1 MADAPKDPKLR
12 RPTRAAVKK
21 RKDPE
26 LSRLAR
32 AVVKRRKAAKMTQEQ
47 LAELAGIS
55 GRHVQALEAARLNPS
70 YKVLLALARALD
82 VPLSDLV

>member
-1 MADAPKDPKLR
+1 MPEAP
-12 RPTRAAVKK
+12 A
-21 RKDPE
+21 DPE
-26 LSRLAR
+26 LRRLAR
-32 AVVKRRKAAKMTQEQ
+32 AVVKQRKAAGLTQER

-70 YKVLLALARALD
+70 YKVLLALARAMG